1 MLDRFMIQLV
11 MLALWICLGE
21 AILLCLIILVRYWF
35 GFNRAHVT
43 DYYDGRHP
51 DEQRYTMSPP
61 QLRVNAYEYNSQPLF
76 NYGNNH
82 SYVDYQQARYWNA
95 QPYAESF
102 ADTSYERNGSGV
114 VVVLVLF
121 CAVGF
126 LIFLPIVVKLMF
138 GM

>member
-43 DYYDGRHP
+43 DYHGRYP
-51 DEQRYTMSPP
+51 DEQRYTI
-61 QLRVNAYEYNSQPLF
+61 
-76 NYGNNH
+76 
-82 SYVDYQQARYWNA
+82 
-95 QPYAESF
+95 
-102 ADTSYERNGSGV
+102 
-114 VVVLVLF
+114 VLVLF

-126 LIFLPIVVKLMF
+126 LIFLPFAVKLMF